1 MTTQTKEAKDQ
12 YIFRG
17 TNRHKGRHEAIT
29 PQNSSMKHLGYAR
42 IILDSEQP
50 SVEFDSGER
59 EVGLICLSGECSIDV
74 DGVTNEIR
82 RYDSIYVPRDSQV
95 KISTSSQVDLAECS
109 AEVDNKYPLQIVRY
123 DDVRA
128 NSSLSFDTG
137 GDANRR
143 RVNITLGK
151 NIEAGRILAGFT
163 TSEPGHWTSFPPHE
177 HARMLEELYVYY
189 DMPAPAFGIQLVYS
203 NTEEP
208 EFVGLVRD
216 GDAVVMA
223 EGFHPN
229 VSVPGHP
236 INFVWMMAAH
246 REAED
251 RQFGVV
257 NVQPGFDKG
266 GSGLEASRE

>member
-1 MTTQTKEAKDQ
+1 MTTQTQEAKSQ

-17 TNRHKGRHEAIT
+17 TNKQKGRTIAIT

-42 IILDSEQP
+42 IILDV
-50 SVEFDSGER
+50 SVPNAEFDTEER
-59 EVGLICLSGECSIDV
+59 EVGFICLSGECSIEV
-74 DGVTNEIR
+74 DGGSNEIKQ
-82 RYDSIYVPRDSQV
+82 YDSIYIPRDSKV
-95 KISTSSQVDLAECS
+95 KISTSSHVDLAECS
-109 AEVDNKYPLQIVRY
+109 AEVENRYPLQIVRY
-123 DDVRA
+123 DDVKQNNA
-128 NSSLSFDTG
+128 LSFDTG
-137 GDANRR
+137 GDANKR

-177 HARMLEELYVYY
+177 HAEMLEELYVYY
-189 DMPAPAFGIQLVYS
+189 DMPSPAFGIQLVYS

-208 EFVGLVRD
+208 EFVGVVRD

-246 REAED
+246 TEVED

-266 GSGLEASRE
+266 GSGLEASRK

>member
-1 MTTQTKEAKDQ
+1 MTTQMQEAKDR

-17 TNRHKGRHEAIT
+17 TNLNKGRTTAIS
-29 PQNSSMKHLGYAR
+29 PENSSMKHLEYGR
-42 IILDSEQP
+42 IILDGQTP
-50 SVEFDSGER
+50 IAEFASDAR
-59 EVGLICLSGECSIDV
+59 EIGLICLSGECSIDV
-74 DGVTNEIR
+74 DGETNEIR
-82 RYDSIYVPRDSQV
+82 QYDSMYIPRDSQV
-95 KISTSSQVDLAECS
+95 KVTTSSAVDLAECS
-109 AEVDNKYPLQIVRY
+109 AEVDNPYPLRVVRY
-123 DDVRA
+123 DEVKE

-163 TSEPGHWTSFPPHE
+163 TSEPGNWTSFPPHE
-177 HARMLEELYVYY
+177 HAEMLEELYVYY

-203 NTEEP
+203 NPDEP
-208 EFVGLVRD
+208 EFVGIVRE
-216 GDAVVMA
+216 GDAVVMPN
-223 EGFHPN
+223 GFHPN

-246 REAED
+246 REVED

-266 GSGLEASRE
+266 GSGLEASRK

>member
-1 MTTQTKEAKDQ
+1 MTMQRKEAADR
-12 YIFRG
+12 YVFRD
-17 TNRHKGRHEAIT
+17 TNKHKGRKISIS
-29 PQNSSMKHLGYAR
+29 PQNSSMRHLEYGR
-42 IILDSEQP
+42 VILDSEM
-50 SVEFDSGER
+50 SREEFESGAR
-59 EVGLICLSGECSIDV
+59 EIGLICLSGECSIDV
-74 DGVTNEIR
+74 NGEVRDIR
-82 RYDSIYVPRDSQV
+82 QYDSIYIPRDSHIV
-95 KISTSSQVDLAECS
+95 VSTGYHVDLAECS
-109 AEVDNKYPLQIVRY
+109 AEVDNRYPLQVVRY
-123 DDVRA
+123 EDVKQ
-128 NSSLSFDTG
+128 NNSLSFDTG

-163 TSEPGHWTSFPPHE
+163 TSQPGHWTSFPPHE
-177 HARMLEELYVYY
+177 HAKMLEELYVYY

-208 EFVGLVRD
+208 EFVGIVRD

-246 REAED
+246 REVED

-257 NVQPGFDKG
+257 NVQPGFDTG
-266 GSGLEASRE
+266 GSGLEASRK

>member
-1 MTTQTKEAKDQ
+1 MTTQTQEAKDR

-17 TNRHKGRHEAIT
+17 TNKHKGRKEAIT
-29 PQNSSMKHLGYAR
+29 PQNSSMEHLGYAR
-42 IILDSEQP
+42 IILDPEQP
-50 SVEFDSGER
+50 SAEFGSGER
-59 EVGLICLSGECSIDV
+59 ETGLICLSGECSIDV
-74 DGVTNEIR
+74 DGETNAIEQF
-82 RYDSIYVPRDSQV
+82 DSIYIPRDSEV
-95 KISTSSQVDLAECS
+95 KITTASRVDLAECS
-109 AEVDNKYPLQIVRY
+109 AEVENKYPLRTVRY
-123 DDVRA
+123 ADVKR
-128 NSSLSFDTG
+128 NGSLSFVTG

-177 HARMLEELYVYY
+177 HAEMLEELYVYY

-203 NTEEP
+203 NTDDP

-246 REAED
+246 REVED

-266 GSGLEASRE
+266 GSGLEASRK